1 MAQVQSMWALNGSEN
16 IKGSVTYSMDRENQI
31 SEIFL
36 VSLGSNTTGRFQFNK
51 IFNLVSCAV
60 EYDLHLE
67 QLEDKQRELFLNPSY
82 PLRVTVSDFSF
93 LYHPWSKH
101 YGQENKGIDHLL
113 KFLLIVKQILLVS
126 TLGNV

>member
-36 VSLGSNTTGRFQFNK
+36 VSLGSNTAGRFQFNK
-51 IFNLVSCAV
+51 VFNLVSCAV
-60 EYDLHLE
+60 KYDLHLE

-113 KFLLIVKQILLVS
+113 KFLSIVRQILLVS
-126 TLGNV
+126 ILGNV

>member
-36 VSLGSNTTGRFQFNK
+36 VSLGSNTAGRFQFNK

-60 EYDLHLE
+60 KYDLHLE
-67 QLEDKQRELFLNPSY
+67 QLEDKQREFFLNPSY
-82 PLRVTVSDFSF
+82 PLRVTGIWF
-93 LYHPWSKH
+93 LLFISPLKH

-113 KFLLIVKQILLVS
+113 KFLLIVRKIILVS

>member
-16 IKGSVTYSMDRENQI
+16 MQGSVTYSMDWENQV
-31 SEIFL
+31 SEIFP
-36 VSLGSNTTGRFQFNK
+36 VSVGSSTAGRYQFNK

-60 EYDLHLE
+60 KYDLHLE

-113 KFLLIVKQILLVS
+113 KLLLIVKQILLVS

>member
-36 VSLGSNTTGRFQFNK
+36 VSLGSNTAGRFQFNK

-60 EYDLHLE
+60 KYDLHLE

-82 PLRVTVSDFSF
+82 PLRVMVSDFSF
-93 LYHPWSKH
+93 LYHP
-101 YGQENKGIDHLL
+101 
-113 KFLLIVKQILLVS
+113 
-126 TLGNV
+126 

>member
-1 MAQVQSMWALNGSEN
+1 MAQVQNMWALNESEN
-16 IKGSVTYSMDRENQI
+16 IQGSVTYSVDWENQV

-36 VSLGSNTTGRFQFNK
+36 VSLGSNTAGRYQFNK

-60 EYDLHLE
+60 KYDLHLE
-67 QLEDKQRELFLNPSY
+67 HLEDKQRELFFNPSY

-101 YGQENKGIDHLL
+101 YGQENKGTDHLL

-126 TLGNV
+126 ILGNV

>member
-36 VSLGSNTTGRFQFNK
+36 VSLGSNTAGRFQFNK

-60 EYDLHLE
+60 KYDLHLE

-101 YGQENKGIDHLL
+101 YGQENKGIDHL

>member
-1 MAQVQSMWALNGSEN
+1 MAQVQNMWALNESEN
-16 IKGSVTYSMDRENQI
+16 IQGSVTYSVDWENQV

-36 VSLGSNTTGRFQFNK
+36 VSLGSNTAGRYQFNK

-60 EYDLHLE
+60 KYDLHLVGF
-67 QLEDKQRELFLNPSY
+67 EDKKREFVFNPSY

-101 YGQENKGIDHLL
+101 YGQENKGTDHLP

-126 TLGNV
+126 ILGNV